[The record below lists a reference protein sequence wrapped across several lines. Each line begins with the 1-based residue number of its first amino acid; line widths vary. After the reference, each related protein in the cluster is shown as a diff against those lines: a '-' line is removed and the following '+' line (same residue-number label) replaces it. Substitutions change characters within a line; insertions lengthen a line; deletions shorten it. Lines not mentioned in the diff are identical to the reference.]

1 MNGFIKEL
9 PHGSGDA
16 FHAAAFVIRGGYCR
30 SSREEKMAGEKNI
43 VVAEHISKSYVGVQ
57 ALNDVSITIKEGEI
71 KCLAGENGCGK
82 STFVKIIAGVE
93 QPTSGKIVINGRE
106 MTKHSTK
113 EAIDEGIQVIFQDL
127 SLFHAMSVAD
137 NIAMNRMVKEG
148 KPLTNKKE
156 IEKIAK
162 DALDLIGVSIP
173 LDAQVQELSIANRQ
187 LIAICRAL
195 TLDARLL
202 FMDEPTTAL
211 TKNEVDSLLDIVLG
225 LKKRGIAVVFIS
237 HKLDEVM
244 RIADSITVIRDGHK
258 IGDFAASEIDSKKL
272 AYYMT
277 GRQVDYQQYSRSLG
291 GEENLLEVRNLT
303 KKGNY
308 EDVSLSVRKGDILGL
323 TGLLGAGRTELAL
336 SIFGLNKP
344 DSGEIFLE
352 GKKVTIS
359 SPDDAID
366 LGIGLV
372 PEERAL
378 QGLFLQKSV
387 NENVAAS
394 ILKRLKGLFGNIDS
408 GKSRALAREAI
419 EQFRIKVYNEDTQVG
434 TLSGG
439 NQQKALIARWAA
451 SNPKLFILD
460 TPTVGIDIGSK
471 AEIYEYI
478 QKFAAEGMGII
489 LISDE
494 AEEIIANCNRV
505 IVMFDGHVVKEY
517 SEEEMKD
524 PDIKE
529 KINTLVESG
538 KPGKGA
544 AAS

>member
-1 MNGFIKEL
+1 MPETN
-9 PHGSGDA
+9 
-16 FHAAAFVIRGGYCR
+16 
-30 SSREEKMAGEKNI
+30 NI
-43 VVAEHISKSYVGVQ
+43 VVAEHISKSYVGVK
-57 ALNDVSITIKEGEI
+57 ALDDVSITIREGEI

-93 QPTSGKIVINGRE
+93 APTSGTIRINGKE
-106 MTKHSTK
+106 MTRHNAKN
-113 EAIDEGIQVIFQDL
+113 AIDEGIQVIFQDL
-127 SLFHAMSVAD
+127 SLFNAMSVAE
-137 NIAMNRMVKEG
+137 NIAMNKLIKEG
-148 KPLTNKKE
+148 KPLTNNGE
-156 IEKIAK
+156 IRRIARE
-162 DALDLIGVSIP
+162 ALDLIGVDIP
-173 LDAQVQELSIANRQ
+173 LDAQIQELSIANRQ

-195 TLDARLL
+195 ALDAKLL

-225 LKKRGIAVVFIS
+225 LKARNIAVVFIS

-244 RIADSITVIRDGHK
+244 RIADSITVMRDGHK
-258 IGDFAASEIDSKKL
+258 IGDFNASEIDSRKL

-277 GRQVDYQQYSRSLG
+277 GREVDYRQYERSWSS
-291 GEENLLEVRNLT
+291 EEKLLEIRNLT

-308 EDVSLSVRKGDILGL
+308 EDISFSVRRGDILGL
-323 TGLLGAGRTELAL
+323 TGLLGAGRTELAF
-336 SIFGLNKP
+336 SIFGMNKP
-344 DSGEIFLE
+344 DSGEIFME

-372 PEERAL
+372 PEERAI

-387 NENVAAS
+387 NENVAAA
-394 ILKRLKGLFGNIDS
+394 ILKRLKGFLGNIDGS
-408 GKSRALAREAI
+408 KSRSLAKDAI
-419 EQFRIKVYNEDTQVG
+419 SQFRIKVYNEDTLVG

-451 SNPKLFILD
+451 SSPKLFILD

-478 QKFAAEGMGII
+478 QKFASEGMGII

-494 AEEIIANCNRV
+494 VEEIVANCNRV
-505 IVMFDGHVVKEY
+505 VVMFDGHKVKEY
-517 SEEEMKD
+517 TEEEMKA

-529 KINTLVESG
+529 QINHLVESG
-538 KPGKGA
+538 KTGKE

>member
-1 MNGFIKEL
+1 M
-9 PHGSGDA
+9 
-16 FHAAAFVIRGGYCR
+16 
-30 SSREEKMAGEKNI
+30 MAEEKNI

-93 QPTSGKIVINGRE
+93 EPTAGRIVINGKE
-106 MTKHSTK
+106 MTKHTTK
-113 EAIDEGIQVIFQDL
+113 DAIDEGIQVIFQDL
-127 SLFHAMSVAD
+127 SLFHAMSVAE
-137 NIAMNRMVKEG
+137 NIAMNKLVKEG

-156 IEKIAK
+156 IEKIAR
-162 DALDLIGVSIP
+162 DALNLIGVDIP
-173 LDAQVQELSIANRQ
+173 LDVQVQELSIANRQ

-195 TLDARLL
+195 ALDARLL

-211 TKNEVDSLLDIVLG
+211 TKNEVDSLLNIVLG
-225 LKKRGIAVVFIS
+225 LKARGIAVVFIS

-277 GRQVDYQQYSRSLG
+277 GRQVDYQQYSRNLEN
-291 GEENLLEVRNLT
+291 EEKLLEVRNLT

-344 DSGEIFLE
+344 DSGEIYME

-387 NENVAAS
+387 NENVAAA

-408 GKSRALAREAI
+408 GKSRALAKEAI
-419 EQFRIKVYNEDTQVG
+419 DTFRIKVYNEDTLVG

-451 SNPKLFILD
+451 SSPKLFMLD

-478 QKFAAEGMGII
+478 QKFASEGMGII

-494 AEEIIANCNRV
+494 VEEIVANCNRV

-517 SEEEMKD
+517 TEEEMKD

-529 KINTLVESG
+529 KINALVESG

-544 AAS
+544 AVS